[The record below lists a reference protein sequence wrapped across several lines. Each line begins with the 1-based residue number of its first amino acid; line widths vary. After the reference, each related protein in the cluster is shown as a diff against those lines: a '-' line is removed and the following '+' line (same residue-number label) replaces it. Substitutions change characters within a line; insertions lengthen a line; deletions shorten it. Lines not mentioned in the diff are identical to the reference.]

1 MSNIFPLMPAE
12 AKLRQDLG
20 THGDTGNELHAKV
33 DRVLADTG
41 NILTD
46 TADIQPKLGTFITG
60 TVAGDIADLKTTVQS
75 LDPNNDDVIA
85 LLEDADIGLSAIKTE
100 VSTNGASILVLD
112 GKIGT
117 PANATVSED
126 IAAIALDVTDAIT
139 AIGAID
145 TKLGS
150 PSAGTVSADLAAILS
165 AVSVISNSTRTVV
178 PMLEEFELPPTGQT
192 YSYYIALNNF
202 DGDGIPN
209 DADSLPTVSVI
220 ESAGGASR
228 SANLVDDA
236 GIASTTMIK
245 DSVGRYHIRYKVTD
259 THAANEGLLFSFTLV
274 EGGVT
279 RVFDKVA
286 RTVEEISSTFTVSD
300 RVALG
305 NVQADT
311 DDIQS
316 KIGSPVTGSIAAD
329 IATVRTEL
337 SALDDKVDAIPA
349 ELSSIKDSVSEVKNK
364 DINGTYDAAT
374 DSLEAISEKLDTMAA
389 AAANN
394 NTFVRAYKSSGS
406 ISSGSSEL
414 VAIEAVN
421 GVTSPYINVKEIRV
435 VPSTQTSTN
444 FTVELFEDAAA
455 TLSLMKFEKANATKN
470 DLRLAIDLVYINRD
484 ASPVS
489 KIYVKITNVSDS
501 SSSVFNVE
509 VRGIALTV

>member
-75 LDPNNDDVIA
+75 LDSNNDDVIA
-85 LLEDADIGLSAIKTE
+85 LLEDAAIGLSAIKTE
-100 VSTNGASILVLD
+100 VATNGASILALD

-202 DGDGIPN
+202 DGDGVPN

-220 ESAGGASR
+220 ESAGGTSR

-236 GIASTTMIK
+236 GVASTTMIK

-259 THAANEGLLFSFTLV
+259 AHAANEGLMFSFTLV

-286 RTVEEISSTFTVSD
+286 RTVEEISSTFTASD

-316 KIGSPVTGSIAAD
+316 KIGSPVAGSIAAD

-337 SALDDKVDAIPA
+337 SALDDKVDALPA
-349 ELSSIKDSVSEVKNK
+349 EFSSVKDSVSEVKNK

-374 DSLEAISEKLDTMAA
+374 DSLEALSEKLDTLAS
-389 AAANN
+389 AANN

-406 ISSGSSEL
+406 INNGSAEL
-414 VAIEAVN
+414 VALEAVN
-421 GVTSPYINVKEIRV
+421 GVTSPYINIKEIRV
-435 VPSTQTSTN
+435 VPSTQTSSN

-455 TLSLMKFEKANATKN
+455 TLSLMKFERANSTKN
-470 DLRLAIDLVYINRD
+470 DLRLAIDLVYINRNATPD
-484 ASPVS
+484 S
-489 KIYVKITNVSDS
+489 KIYVKITNVTDS